1 MTNWTE
7 DDERAARRAFA
18 RLADE
23 LSRHQIKTVI
33 DAPIER
39 RFRRYSFK
47 WSEFSAAAFHRVV
60 SDCVHHVCAS
70 TYAARSDEDS
80 VAAALALLE
89 VCYTD
94 DAGRG
99 YECALRA
106 AAADPVKGIS
116 RVLGQLVDGFKRR
129 QRQQHINS
137 TIRRHLAALSFT
149 TKLALAQ
156 LLTLGDGPEPPSPVE
171 LGRRVSE
178 LPALIASELA
188 PEDLGGSILG
198 RGPFG

>member
-1 MTNWTE
+1 MTSSIEN
-7 DDERAARRAFA
+7 DERAARRAFA

-23 LSRHQIKTVI
+23 LSLHRIETVI

-39 RFRRYSFK
+39 RLRSYSFE

-60 SDCVHHVCAS
+60 SDFVHHVCAS
-70 TYAARSDEDS
+70 TSAARSDQDS
-80 VAAALALLE
+80 VAAALSLLE
-89 VCYTD
+89 TCYAD
-94 DAGRG
+94 DAGSG

-106 AAADPVKGIS
+106 AAADPEDGIS

-129 QRQQHINS
+129 QRQQHINN
-137 TIRRHLAALSFT
+137 TIRRHLAALSFE
-149 TKLALAQ
+149 TKLALAK

-188 PEDLGGSILG
+188 PEDLGALILG
-198 RGPFG
+198 RGPIG